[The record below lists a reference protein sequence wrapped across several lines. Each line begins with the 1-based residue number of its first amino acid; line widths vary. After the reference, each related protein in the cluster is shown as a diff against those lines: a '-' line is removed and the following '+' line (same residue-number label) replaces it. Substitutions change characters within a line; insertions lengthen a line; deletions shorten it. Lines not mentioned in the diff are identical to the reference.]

1 MEPWTEDKEKTSA
14 HTIPADEDAGALSTL
29 ENAHR
34 RLVSAISALE
44 EKLAPVCIDDKR
56 MEQVTVEVDPANAL
70 RAQIRELEV
79 CSARVERLTE
89 RIDL

>member
-1 MEPWTEDKEKTSA
+1 
-14 HTIPADEDAGALSTL
+14 
-29 ENAHR
+29 
-34 RLVSAISALE
+34 VSAISALE